1 MLLAMPEAGLDSQP
15 PGERPTEGQP
25 PRRAST
31 LHCGYVVAEDGAM
44 AALAWTDSVGELA
57 HGELLDCDCDRS
69 VNSGGQE
76 ELCEDVLEATT
87 RVRLA
92 QHL

>member
-1 MLLAMPEAGLDSQP
+1 
-15 PGERPTEGQP
+15 
-25 PRRAST
+25 
-31 LHCGYVVAEDGAM
+31 M